1 MARRARRV
9 AIPGVLALLIAGFGS
24 GSTSAP
30 TSTSTPAPL
39 TAPPLD
45 AVEAALVVVGD
56 LPGSTVGE
64 APTSGT
70 ISALTQGGLVP
81 APCVKAKGITSTAR
95 TAVGTD
101 VQQPLAEGAKDVT
114 EAVIVERSSADAV
127 ADTGQA
133 TAGARAC
140 LASTKD
146 SSGQYGDASVSTSSI
161 TIGRWTG
168 TRTVALDTF
177 PTGVTMVASYVYC
190 LGLGGGLL
198 VLQVGVAFAD
208 ASPATKYQQSAD
220 AIVAVLAQRLAA
232 LP

>member
-9 AIPGVLALLIAGFGS
+9 AIPGVLALLIAGCGG
-24 GSTSAP
+24 GSTAAP
-30 TSTSTPAPL
+30 TATPTPAPL
-39 TAPPLD
+39 TAPPLQ
-45 AVEAALVVVGD
+45 AVEAALVVVAD

-64 APTSGT
+64 APTSGA
-70 ISALTQGGLVP
+70 ISALVQGGLVP

-101 VQQPLAEGAKDVT
+101 VQQPLAAGAKDVT
-114 EAVIVERSSADAV
+114 EAVIVEKSSADTV

-140 LASTKD
+140 PTSTKD
-146 SSGQYGDASVSTSSI
+146 STGQYGDEAVSTSSL

-208 ASPATKYQQSAD
+208 VSPAAKYQQSAD
-220 AIVAVLAQRLAA
+220 AIVTVLAQRLAA